1 MPLMTIHC
9 KLKKGTLKWTRI
21 YILCNDLLMY
31 LPLLI
36 EHVGKKGGT
45 IYSDCCL
52 LEAFPP
58 LPFLLPLE
66 DERLELELPER
77 DELLS
82 ELPLELLLDE
92 EEDPDL
98 LRERD
103 ELKNL
108 EVFLYKST
116 SSIEIRRIKYNV
128 ASVALNTCMY
138 YDHER

>member
-1 MPLMTIHC
+1 MTIYC
-9 KLKKGTLKWTRI
+9 KLGIRDFEMDKNI
-21 YILCNDLLMY
+21 NLCIDLLMY

-36 EHVGKKGGT
+36 EQIPVYMFEKEGGT

-103 ELKNL
+103 ELKD
-108 EVFLYKST
+108 VRRFL
-116 SSIEIRRIKYNV
+116 I
-128 ASVALNTCMY
+128 
-138 YDHER
+138 

>member
-1 MPLMTIHC
+1 MTIYC
-9 KLKKGTLKWTRI
+9 KMGIRDFEMDKNIYSVHWFTYVSTTAYWTNTGIHVWKKR
-21 YILCNDLLMY
+21 
-31 LPLLI
+31 
-36 EHVGKKGGT
+36 ET

-77 DELLS
+77 EELLS

-98 LRERD
+98 LRERE
-103 ELKNL
+103 ELKN
-108 EVFLYKST
+108 VRSFL
-116 SSIEIRRIKYNV
+116 I
-128 ASVALNTCMY
+128 
-138 YDHER
+138 